1 MASIHY
7 YHYHHESGHDY
18 IKHDIANGSNLPYLG
33 IELEVDK
40 GGCSDRAATAFDESF
55 TVHSDPEWLMFET
68 DGSLNNGFEIIT
80 NPATLAFHNS
90 MRQSYEAGFRT
101 LVRMGFRSFNTDTC
115 GMHIHV
121 NRDFF
126 GASYAEQNSNIE
138 KVVAISEKFYNELLT
153 FSRRDMDDAD
163 TWAKKW
169 DDDPHEIIENMV
181 NDDIDNRYT
190 CVNLRPIYTIEF
202 RIFKGTL
209 NPKSFFASLELVNN
223 ICVWAVNHTLADVD
237 TMDWTDLIHGDE
249 IVDFWERVKNRVV
262 H

>member
-1 MASIHY
+1 MASIYY

-40 GGCSDRAATAFDESF
+40 GGCSDRAATAFDEKF
-55 TVHSDPEWLMFET
+55 TVHNDPEWLMFEN
-68 DGSLNNGFEIIT
+68 DGSLDNGFEIIT
-80 NPATLAFHNS
+80 NPGTLAFHKAL
-90 MRQSYEAGFRT
+90 RQSYEDGFRT
-101 LVRMGFRSFNTDTC
+101 LVRMGFRSFNTNTC

-126 GASYAEQNSNIE
+126 GNNVNAQNNNIE
-138 KVVAISEKFYNELLT
+138 KIIAISEKFYDELLT

-163 TWAKKW
+163 SWAKKW
-169 DDDPHEIIENMV
+169 EDDPHEIIEDMEAEEL
-181 NDDIDNRYT
+181 DTRYA
-190 CVNLRPIYTIEF
+190 CVNLCPSCTIEF

-223 ICVWAVNHTLADVD
+223 ICVWAMNHSLADVD
-237 TMDWTDLIHGDE
+237 TMEWTDLIHGDE
-249 IVDFWERVKNRVV
+249 IEDFWERVKNRVV

>member
-18 IKHDIANGSNLPYLG
+18 IKHNTANESGSPYLG

-40 GGCSDRAATAFDESF
+40 GGCSDRAATAFDEKF
-55 TVHSDPEWLMFET
+55 TVHNDPEWLMFEN

-80 NPATLAFHNS
+80 NPGTLAFHKAL
-90 MRQSYEAGFRT
+90 RQSYEDGFRT
-101 LVRMGFRSFNTDTC
+101 LVRMGYRSFNTDTC
-115 GMHIHV
+115 GMHVHV

-126 GASYAEQNSNIE
+126 GDYFEQDEHLE
-138 KVVAISEKFYNELLT
+138 KVVAISEKFYDELLT

-163 TWAKKW
+163 SWAKKW
-169 DDDPHEIIENMV
+169 EDDPHEIIEDMEKEEL
-181 NDDIDNRYT
+181 DTRYA
-190 CVNLRPIYTIEF
+190 CVNLCPQNTIEF

-223 ICVWAVNHTLADVD
+223 ICVWVMNHSLADVD
-237 TMDWTDLIHGDE
+237 TMEWTDLIHGDE
-249 IVDFWERVKNRVV
+249 IEAFWERVKNRVV

>member
-40 GGCSDRAATAFDESF
+40 GGCSDSAATAFDESF
-55 TVHSDPEWLMFET
+55 TVHNDPEWLMFEN

-126 GASYAEQNSNIE
+126 GSSCAEQNDNIE
-138 KVVAISEKFYNELLT
+138 KVIAISEKFYNELLT
-153 FSRRDMDDAD
+153 FSRRDMDDAE

-169 DDDPHEIIENMV
+169 DDNPHEIIEDMV
-181 NDDIDNRYT
+181 DDDLDTRYT
-190 CVNLRPIYTIEF
+190 CVNLCPVHTIEF

-223 ICVWAVNHTLADVD
+223 ICTWAISHSLADVD
-237 TMDWTDLIHGDE
+237 TMEWTDLIHGDE
-249 IVDFWERVKNRVV
+249 IVDFWERVKDRVV